1 MGAGVQIGRGYIAV
15 DVDESK
21 ARAALSKFGSVA
33 ATAFKAVGVA
43 AAVGGAAIVKMAFDF
58 NSLKEQ
64 SLIAFETLLGSGQ
77 KAQAMFGN
85 LQKFAASTPFELPGL
100 VDNAR
105 QLLGVGISA
114 EKVIPT
120 LTSLGNAAG
129 ALGINQERFNNILLA
144 TTQAFGKGKLQGEEL
159 MQMVENG
166 IPVWQ
171 LLAKA
176 TGKTV
181 PELQKMS
188 EQGKLIAQDVLP
200 KLFDQMQ
207 KDYGGAMSKQAT
219 TLTGVWSSLKDN
231 TKSLAGTAL
240 APLFDLVKAGVGRMG
255 ELAQS
260 EGVTEFATRTADGLK
275 RAGVAV
281 SSFTKM
287 VKKEYGDDFK
297 RVFDTAAKN
306 IGQFWDVI
314 KEKAPGVGE
323 DIIKTLRPILP
334 AVIELV
340 QALGGILKPAIEA
353 IRSILSSVAGNA
365 EQFAAGIRTA
375 ATVAGSIAGPA
386 IKALGEVIKV
396 VAGII
401 GGALDMIGTFAVPLG
416 VMAGAVLA
424 AAAAW
429 RLFSTVVGKVQSVGS
444 GIAGSLSNMAK
455 SSDDVALRAG
465 VMTEKLTKSADAG
478 TKVATAG
485 GKVGTVLRGLGNNL
499 PLIGLGFAAL
509 AGIWGLAS
517 QHAEDLAKNAQD
529 IGRGIAVG
537 GQAAK
542 DAAKKLADLEKSVV
556 DAKAGIKALG
566 EETPVYSDRTGVA
579 AAKAEQLNTKMKDA
593 KTQIAGAAQA
603 LKDYQAELGPV
614 GLAQAQ
620 VEQATKD
627 YNKAVMEGGVASA
640 AAVNAQGNLVAA
652 QRNLDQATRDSAAA
666 AKDKAVSLRDMASAA
681 LEAANADLALR
692 QAQAGVSNAVKEL
705 TRINGDASS
714 STEDRK
720 NAELNLESALLRSVA
735 AAQAKARADNQGKDA
750 SIVAKAETA
759 AYSNELL
766 RLARE
771 AGTNAPAS
779 LQRLVGGLTLAEL
792 QAIDGRI
799 EIDKLGNAIIKVP
812 GQKDVRITAENAQ
825 ALYALK
831 QVQDEQDRIKRDIQI
846 RVTTNYSSVGSPV
859 FSNTAQQNR
868 DAHQRARGGPISG
881 GQPYL
886 VGEEGPEWV
895 FPSRDGFVATHQ
907 QSQQI
912 SSGMAKPGAGGD
924 HFTIYDASDPYGTAL
939 YIQRLQR
946 TSSRLR

>member
-1 MGAGVQIGRGYIAV
+1 MAAGVQIGRGYISI
-15 DVDESK
+15 DVEESK
-21 ARAALSKFGSVA
+21 ARAALAKFGSVA
-33 ATAFKAVGVA
+33 GAAFKAVGVA
-43 AAVGGAAIVKMAFDF
+43 AAIGGAAVVKMAFDF

-64 SLIAFETLLGSGQ
+64 SLIAFQTLLGSGQ
-77 KAQAMFGN
+77 KAQAMFSN

-188 EQGKLIAQDVLP
+188 SEGKLIAQDVLP

-207 KDYGGAMSKQAT
+207 KDYGGAMAMQAT

-231 TKSLAGTAL
+231 TKILAGTAL
-240 APLFDLVKAGVGRMG
+240 KPLFDLVKVGVGRMG

-260 EGVTEFATRTADGLK
+260 EGVTEFATRTADGLQ
-275 RAGVAV
+275 RAGTAIVA
-281 SSFTKM
+281 FTKM

-297 RVFDTAAKN
+297 RVFDAAAKKV
-306 IGQFWDVI
+306 GEFWQVI
-314 KEKAPGVGE
+314 KDNAPGIGK
-323 DIIKTLRPILP
+323 DIVSTLKPILP
-334 AVIELV
+334 AVLELV
-340 QALGGILKPAIEA
+340 QALSGIMRPALEA
-353 IRSILSSVAGNA
+353 VRNVLTAVASNA
-365 EQFAAGIRTA
+365 DSFANGIKTA
-375 ATVAGSIAGPA
+375 ANVAAAIAGPA
-386 IKALGEVIKV
+386 IKVLGEAIKI
-396 VAGII
+396 VAGILE
-401 GGALDMIGTFAVPLG
+401 GAISMIGTFAVPIG
-416 VMAGAVLA
+416 VMVGAVLA
-424 AAAAW
+424 ATTAW
-429 RLFSTVVGKVQSVGS
+429 RLFSTVIGKVQSVGT
-444 GIAGSLSNMAK
+444 GIAGALSDMAK
-455 SSDDVALRAG
+455 STDDVALRAG
-465 VMTEKLTKSADAG
+465 VMTEKFTKSANAG
-478 TKVATAG
+478 EKVAVAG
-485 GKVGTVLRGLGNNL
+485 SKVGGVLRGIGNNL
-499 PLIGLGFAAL
+499 PVIGLGFAAL
-509 AGIWGLAS
+509 AAIWELGG
-517 QHAEDLAKNAQD
+517 QHAEDLKRQSDEMGKAIVLGGSKGKEAADKMAELDRRVADASNSLGDFDQSMANA
-529 IGRGIAVG
+529 G
-537 GQAAK
+537 GDSEVFANQVSMASSGLDENQK
-542 DAAKKLADLEKSVV
+542 VLN
-556 DAKAGIKALG
+556 DAK
-566 EETPVYSDRTGVA
+566 RA
-579 AAKAEQLNTKMKDA
+579 AA
-593 KTQIAGAAQA
+593 
-603 LKDYQAELGPV
+603 DYRAELGPV
-614 GLAQAQ
+614 GVAQ
-620 VEQATKD
+620 VQLEQATKD

-652 QRNLDQATRDSAAA
+652 QRNLDAATRDSANAV
-666 AKDKAVSLRDMASAA
+666 KDKAVSLRDMASAA

-692 QAQAGVSNAVKEL
+692 QAQAGVSLAVKEL
-705 TRINGDASS
+705 TRINGDATS

-720 NAELNLESALLRSVA
+720 NAELNLESSILRSAA
-735 AAQAKARADNQGKDA
+735 AAQAKARADTQGKDA
-750 SIVAKAETA
+750 SEIAKAETA

-779 LQRLVGGLTLAEL
+779 LQRLVGGLSLAEI
-792 QAIDGRI
+792 QAVNGRI
-799 EIDKLGNAIIKVP
+799 QVDNLGNAIIRIP
-812 GQKDVRITAENAQ
+812 GQKDVRISAENAQ
-825 ALYALK
+825 ALQALK

-846 RVTTNYSSVGSPV
+846 RVTTNYGTTGTPV
-859 FSNTAQQNR
+859 FSGTAQQNR
-868 DAHQRARGGPISG
+868 DAHQRARGGPITG

-912 SSGMAKPGAGGD
+912 SSGMGKTAAGGD
-924 HFTIYDASDPYGTAL
+924 TFNVYDATDPYGTAL